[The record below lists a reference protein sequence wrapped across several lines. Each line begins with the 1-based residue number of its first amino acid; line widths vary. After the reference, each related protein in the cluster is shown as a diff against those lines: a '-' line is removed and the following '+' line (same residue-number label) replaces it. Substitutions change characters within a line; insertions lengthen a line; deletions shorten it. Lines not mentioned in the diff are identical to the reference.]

1 MAQGSR
7 EDLFLQKLPNYKINL
22 KIDWWLEGRRTLLN
36 WETVPWQSFSAH
48 AHSFG
53 PQGQCQRHWHSLR
66 FPSKNVSVSMG
77 WRIDWSSIL
86 FWKQTWAILKLCRG
100 ASYPSLQPVFA
111 WSSIPKDGSPL
122 KVSENG
128 RFPHLWRYRTDN
140 DINDINDISMTSNL
154 SMMSMT
160 IINNFW
166 PNMFKQHIP
175 STLTS
180 TNHIC
185 EVLRLHPWPQWAR
198 CSPRSNGECH
208 VLGNSYRWS
217 WMWFLFFAIFS
228 NLWKVIWERFSP

>member
-1 MAQGSR
+1 MTDWLILHS
-7 EDLFLQKLPNYKINL
+7 FLKTNL
-22 KIDWWLEGRRTLLN
+22 SHPQIMPRCFI
-36 WETVPWQSFSAH
+36 SFSTT
-48 AHSFG
+48 
-53 PQGQCQRHWHSLR
+53 CLCM
-66 FPSKNVSVSMG
+66 V
-77 WRIDWSSIL
+77 
-86 FWKQTWAILKLCRG
+86 LK
-100 ASYPSLQPVFA
+100 A
-111 WSSIPKDGSPL
+111 KDGSPL

-128 RFPHLWRYRTDN
+128 RFPHLWRHRSDN

-166 PNMFKQHIP
+166 SNMFKQHFP

-228 NLWKVIWERFSP
+228 NLWKITWEAFPP